1 MAQRSA
7 QPAGSDKRPVPAD
20 STSASPAERN
30 ERRRTYSLRTRLGLA
45 FVASLSAIFVA
56 EITVRILG
64 IAPDIRPIMAS
75 DVSSPYK
82 YSTNPI
88 LGYEHK
94 ANYRNENPDHV
105 ISFGST
111 NSHGQRDIDRQ
122 IEKPP
127 GVRRILLL
135 GDSVVESLEVVEL
148 DDLMNRQLEM
158 LYLDG
163 KTEVLNFGVNG
174 YCTLA
179 EVELLRTKGLK
190 FDPDLVVLVFVA
202 NDFNNF
208 NAAAGGT
215 VAGIEQLNQATNAA
229 PSSAARKFLLNYSHL
244 CRMAS
249 ARRGHFDA
257 LAQNHEAL
265 GDNNVVQGLKLLRKL
280 ADEHGFGVIIAIWPT
295 FLENEIIDTYQI
307 PGTNDVL
314 IERLARSYGFP
325 TVRLSE
331 RFNEHWKSLDGVS
344 SPQKYYT
351 IDDSMHVNETGSRAT
366 AQVLKTVVDDA
377 DELTQEFLAK
387 ATDHVTDGD
396 VIAAARQLGAQSGT
410 YNIVSAV
417 IDLGIAQQTEGR
429 HNEAIHFYEIALE
442 IDPNS
447 ARAHACLGSLY
458 VETGQPIKAQY
469 HFKKATH

>member
-1 MAQRSA
+1 MAESPS
-7 QPAGSDKRPVPAD
+7 QPAGSDERPAPVD
-20 STSASPAERN
+20 STDESLG
-30 ERRRTYSLRTRLGLA
+30 ERRQRRRS
-45 FVASLSAIFVA
+45 FSLSARLSLAVVA
-56 EITVRILG
+56 TLSALLGAEMVVRILG

-82 YSTNPI
+82 YSRNPI
-88 LGYEHK
+88 LGFEHK
-94 ANYRNENPDHV
+94 VNYRNENPDHV
-105 ISFGST
+105 VSFGST
-111 NSHGQRDIDRQ
+111 NSHGQRDIERQ

-135 GDSVVESLEVVEL
+135 GDSVVESLEVVGL

-158 LYLDG
+158 LYPDG

-215 VAGIEQLNQATNAA
+215 VAGIEQLSQATQAA
-229 PSSAARKFLLNYSHL
+229 TQSATLKFLLNYSHL
-244 CRMAS
+244 YRMKS
-249 ARRGHFDA
+249 ARRQHFDPFT
-257 LAQNHEAL
+257 QNHEAL
-265 GDNNVVQGLKLLRKL
+265 GDNNVVQGLDVLRKL
-280 ADEHGFGVIIAIWPT
+280 ADEHGFGVIFAIWPT
-295 FLENEIIDTYQI
+295 FLENAINDMHPI
-307 PGTNDVL
+307 PGSNDVL

-331 RFNEHWKSLDGVS
+331 RFHDHWKSLDGVRN
-344 SPQKYYT
+344 PQKYYT
-351 IDDSMHVNETGSRAT
+351 IGDSMHVNETGSRAT

-377 DELTQEFLAK
+377 DKLNQEFLAK
-387 ATDHVTDGD
+387 ASDQAND
-396 VIAAARQLGAQSGT
+396 VDVVAVARQLGAHSGT
-410 YNIVSAV
+410 YNMVSAV

-442 IDPNS
+442 IDPDS
-447 ARAHACLGSLY
+447 ARAHTCLGRLY
-458 VETGQPIKAQY
+458 FETGNPTKAQY
-469 HFKKATH
+469 HLDQAKH